1 MKDVERRV
9 EAEGL
14 PDHPSYDGD
23 SCCPYLLALIS
34 KGDIDG
40 KMDVEPHT
48 MRKGKINQTVDLTI
62 VGDAVLPA
70 ALEKNQFDLI
80 EKRAQLNDI
89 RDDLIRIDVGGRGEL
104 KGKPSPIIFEH
115 Q

>member
-9 EAEGL
+9 ETEGL
-14 PDHPSYDGD
+14 LDHPSYDGD
-23 SCCPYLLALIS
+23 SCCPYLLVLIS

-48 MRKGKINQTVDLTI
+48 MRKGKVNQTADLTI

-70 ALEKNQFDLI
+70 ALKKDQFDFI
-80 EKRAQLNDI
+80 EKRTQPDDI
-89 RDDLIRIDVGGRGEL
+89 GDDLVRIDVGGRGEL
-104 KGKPSPIIFEH
+104 KWKSSPIIFEH